1 VVYSKAQQ
9 LSENQIQKQMAGE
22 KDTGK
27 KSFTRRGRDNKGRGE
42 ELSNYVFGKVQ
53 PQAIPLEEAV
63 LGAAMLE
70 KEGLTKVLDIL
81 RKDSF
86 YLDAHQL
93 IYAAMLR
100 LFEKSQPVDLL
111 TVTEELKRTGDL
123 EAAGG
128 PYYLVELSN
137 KVASAANIEY
147 HARIIA
153 QKYVQRELITTS
165 TKIIKDAYEDTTD
178 VFELLDDAEQGL
190 FAIAQ
195 QNMSRG
201 FESMSSLAAK
211 AQKQMEELRKK
222 EDGLT
227 GVPTGFTDLD
237 RLTSGLQRSDLIIL
251 AARPGMG
258 KTALTLSLARNAAQ
272 EFQKPVAFFSLEMSA
287 LQLAQ
292 RIIAMEAEIS
302 GMKMRNGQLE
312 DYEWEQLNAALERV
326 SEVPIFI
333 DDTPGINI
341 FELRA
346 KARRLKMQHDID
358 LIVIDYLQL
367 MSGGSDNQ
375 RGNREQE
382 VSAISRALKGLAK
395 ELNVPVI
402 ALSQLSRAVETRG
415 GTKRPQLSDL
425 RESGCLTGDTL
436 LQNAETGKR
445 ITIKALAERKE
456 QSPLKVLAMGDDY
469 TIGAHILTKAFYS
482 GKKMTYELV
491 TRSGRRIKASANHPF
506 RKLEGWVALEN
517 LAVGDRI
524 AIPRVVSPT
533 KPDNPLSEDELILI
547 AHLLGDGCIIPKKPY
562 HYTSRDWNNI
572 EIVNEKSSSLFGIT
586 AKVVR
591 QKNWWH
597 SYLKSPYHLTH
608 GRVHPITKWYKKLGI
623 ERARSYKKRIPEGVF
638 RCDNQRVSRF
648 LEHLWST
655 DGNISWKKLKDR
667 KPSAAIYYASSSEL
681 LTQQIQH
688 LLLRL
693 GIDSVMRKVS
703 QGKYRCNYHLH
714 IQGTENQLKFLRQ
727 IGCHGERGFI
737 IPDLIEAL
745 EDIKPNTNKDVIPKE
760 CWPDLI
766 KPALKQKEIS
776 LRALFSRMGKQF
788 SSSAYK
794 NGVSRKRLAS
804 INEIIDDEELGNLA
818 DSDIFWDEIKSITPL
833 QEEDVYDATVEG
845 VHNFVANDIVVH
857 NSIEQDADIVGFIYR
872 PEYYDILE
880 DEEGMSLK
888 GVAEVIVAKH
898 RHGALETVR
907 LRFDAEYARFSD
919 LDDPD
924 FSDLPDGTFE
934 DPQQT
939 VITRPSK
946 MNDDEDIPF

>member
-1 VVYSKAQQ
+1 
-9 LSENQIQKQMAGE
+9 MAGE
-22 KDTGK
+22 KDQAKT
-27 KSFTRRGRDNKGRGE
+27 KSTRWGRSASKG
-42 ELSNYVFGKVQ
+42 NDPNQYMKVQ
-53 PQAIPLEEAV
+53 PQAVPLEEAV

-81 RKDSF
+81 RKESF

-111 TVTEELKRTGDL
+111 TVTEELKKTGDL

-128 PYYLVELSN
+128 PYYLVELTN

-153 QKYVQRELITTS
+153 QKYVQRELIATS
-165 TKIIKDAYEDTTD
+165 TKIIKDAYEDSTD

-211 AQKQMEELRKK
+211 AQKQIEELREK

-227 GVPTGFTDLD
+227 GVPTGFTEFD

-258 KTALTLSLARNAAQ
+258 KTALTLSLARNSAM

-292 RIIAMEAEIS
+292 RVIAMEAEIS

-312 DYEWEQLNAALERV
+312 DYEWEQLNAALERI

-367 MSGGSDNQ
+367 MSGGTDNQ

-395 ELNVPVI
+395 ELDVPVI

-425 RESGCLTGDTL
+425 RESG
-436 LQNAETGKR
+436 
-445 ITIKALAERKE
+445 
-456 QSPLKVLAMGDDY
+456 
-469 TIGAHILTKAFYS
+469 
-482 GKKMTYELV
+482 
-491 TRSGRRIKASANHPF
+491 
-506 RKLEGWVALEN
+506 
-517 LAVGDRI
+517 
-524 AIPRVVSPT
+524 
-533 KPDNPLSEDELILI
+533 
-547 AHLLGDGCIIPKKPY
+547 
-562 HYTSRDWNNI
+562 
-572 EIVNEKSSSLFGIT
+572 
-586 AKVVR
+586 
-591 QKNWWH
+591 
-597 SYLKSPYHLTH
+597 
-608 GRVHPITKWYKKLGI
+608 
-623 ERARSYKKRIPEGVF
+623 
-638 RCDNQRVSRF
+638 
-648 LEHLWST
+648 
-655 DGNISWKKLKDR
+655 
-667 KPSAAIYYASSSEL
+667 
-681 LTQQIQH
+681 
-688 LLLRL
+688 
-693 GIDSVMRKVS
+693 
-703 QGKYRCNYHLH
+703 
-714 IQGTENQLKFLRQ
+714 
-727 IGCHGERGFI
+727 
-737 IPDLIEAL
+737 
-745 EDIKPNTNKDVIPKE
+745 
-760 CWPDLI
+760 
-766 KPALKQKEIS
+766 
-776 LRALFSRMGKQF
+776 
-788 SSSAYK
+788 
-794 NGVSRKRLAS
+794 
-804 INEIIDDEELGNLA
+804 
-818 DSDIFWDEIKSITPL
+818 
-833 QEEDVYDATVEG
+833 
-845 VHNFVANDIVVH
+845 
-857 NSIEQDADIVGFIYR
+857 SIEQDADIVGFIYR

-924 FSDLPDGTFE
+924 FGDLPEGTFE